1 MRISKMLAEAAEP
14 SRTRR
19 SRSAVRPFAGF
30 KRSCQQ
36 IVAFA
41 KPSPCLL
48 VFCMLSLVMHCLQVR
63 VRACTQ
69 SRAGGRSHCS
79 ALLRRFF

>member
-1 MRISKMLAEAAEP
+1 MRAHQQDARRRGGALAHTPVPQCGAA
-14 SRTRR
+14 
-19 SRSAVRPFAGF
+19 FAGF

-48 VFCMLSLVMHCLQVR
+48 VFCMLFHVMQCLHVR
-63 VRACTQ
+63 VRAWRPLSC
-69 SRAGGRSHCS
+69 
-79 ALLRRFF
+79 